1 MEKRKKKEENRRK
14 KNATEGKRIPWKK
27 REGKENNKH
36 EGNLQVTFVEKTS
49 E

>member
-27 REGKENNKH
+27 REGKGRK
-36 EGNLQVTFVEKTS
+36 EKKREQQT
-49 E
+49 